1 MIQKPTKIEQR
12 DQLDNKIHSKIE
24 PFHAMVGH
32 FRQKNIFICKTANL
46 SQLMFKPSPIKNQ
59 FNLSSGCNYKHMS
72 LSM

>member
-32 FRQKNIFICKTANL
+32 FRQKIFLFAKQPTL
-46 SQLMFKPSPIKNQ
+46 VS
-59 FNLSSGCNYKHMS
+59 
-72 LSM
+72 